1 MILPADR
8 LYISE
13 ASVLLSESEVNL
25 LKYMGNNIAP
35 PQSELLILLLLHS
48 AFPVSPGP
56 SVKSTSSCRK
66 LPLLDWQRSE
76 NSPN

>member
-35 PQSELLILLLLHS
+35 HS
-48 AFPVSPGP
+48 LSY
-56 SVKSTSSCRK
+56 
-66 LPLLDWQRSE
+66 
-76 NSPN
+76 